1 MDKIRI
7 ENLEIYA
14 RHGIYP
20 EENKLGQLF
29 IVSVDL
35 YTDIRKAAMRD
46 DIRASVNYGEVCH
59 FIKSLM
65 ENHTFK
71 LIETVSDFIAEQLLL
86 QYPLLKTVTVEVK
99 KPNAPILLHV
109 EYVSAV
115 ITRGWHKVYLGIGG
129 NQGDSQELFKSAI
142 EELVSMK
149 DTEVLSVSNFM
160 TTRPYGGI
168 EQADFLNGAI
178 CIKTLKEPLVLLDS
192 LHKIE
197 AKLGRIRETHWGP
210 RTIDLD
216 ILLYDDL
223 VIDTKELTIPHY
235 DIANRTFVLEPLM
248 EIGAYERHPVYNK
261 TIYQL
266 YQELIRKNN
275 NDEGH
280 FRA

>member
-14 RHGIYP
+14 KHGVYP

-29 IVSVDL
+29 IISADL
-35 YTDIRKAAMRD
+35 YTDIRNAARRD

-71 LIETVSDFIAEQLLL
+71 LIETVADFIAEQLLIK
-86 QYPLLKTVTVEVK
+86 YPRLMTVTVEVK

-129 NQGDSQELFKSAI
+129 NQGDVGEQFNRAI
-142 EELVSMK
+142 EILDSMK
-149 DTEVLSVSNFM
+149 DTEVVTVSDFIM
-160 TTRPYGGI
+160 TKPYGDVK
-168 EQADFLNGAI
+168 QADFLNGVL
-178 CIKTLKEPLVLLDS
+178 CIKTLKEARVLLES

-197 AKLGRIRETHWGP
+197 AELGRIREVHWGP

-216 ILLYDDL
+216 ILLYDDFI
-223 VIDTKELTIPHY
+223 IDTKELTIPHY
-235 DIANRTFVLEPLM
+235 DMANRTFVLEPLM
-248 EIGAYERHPVYNK
+248 EIGGYERHPVYNK
-261 TIYQL
+261 TICQL
-266 YQELIRKNN
+266 YSELIRKN
-275 NDEGH
+275 DKG
-280 FRA
+280 

>member
-7 ENLEIYA
+7 ENLEIHA
-14 RHGIYP
+14 RHGVYP

-29 IVSVDL
+29 VVSADL
-35 YTDIRKAAMRD
+35 YADIRKAVLKD

-71 LIETVSDFIAEQLLL
+71 LIETVADFIASQLLL
-86 QYPLLKTVTVEVK
+86 RYPQLNLVTIEVK

-115 ITRGWHKVYLGIGG
+115 VTRGWHKVYLGIGG
-129 NQGDSQELFKSAI
+129 NQGDSRVLFQKAI
-142 EELVSMK
+142 GALASMK
-149 DTEVLSVSNFM
+149 DVELLSVSDFI
-160 TTRPYGGI
+160 TTKPYGDV

-178 CIKTLKEPLVLLDS
+178 CIKTLKNPFELLDS

-197 AKLGRIRETHWGP
+197 ADLGRKRAVRWGP

-216 ILLYDDL
+216 ILLFDD
-223 VIDTKELTIPHY
+223 IIMDTEELTIPH
-235 DIANRTFVLEPLM
+235 DDMENRIFVLEPLTK
-248 EIGAYERHPVYNK
+248 IGAYERHPVYHK
-261 TIYQL
+261 TIFKL

-275 NDEGH
+275 E
-280 FRA
+280 